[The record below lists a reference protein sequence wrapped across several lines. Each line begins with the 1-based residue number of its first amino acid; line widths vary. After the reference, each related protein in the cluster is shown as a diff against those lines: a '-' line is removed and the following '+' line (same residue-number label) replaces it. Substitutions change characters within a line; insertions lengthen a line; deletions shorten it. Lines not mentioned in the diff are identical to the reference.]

1 MPKVGKKHYPYTQAG
16 MNAAKN
22 EASKT
27 GQDIQVSDARNRSNV
42 SMGYKGG
49 GPVKVMPPGVMNKKG
64 TKDPFDTIGREYQKG
79 GEVVQDFS
87 EGRWN
92 DLLPD
97 VATPSTP
104 AVYGQPRVP
113 IEPMPSDV
121 IQGDNFYDRMRPPAD
136 NPLGD
141 QRPAKGE
148 EYGDIDPKTGVTYK
162 KGGKTKPSFK
172 VTGSD
177 DYAEKM
183 AKHIGSGGS
192 FGNAKGGKLSKKY
205 KKGGKTKPSFKVT
218 GSDDYAE
225 KMAKHIGSGGAFGN
239 AKGGK
244 LKKKEVSGRISD
256 WIDNIMM
263 PMMEEGGKTS
273 KKKQKKLTK
282 KQKEAIKKQKKLDIA
297 TGKKASFKKVT
308 KKDLPPK
315 PKYDPSVFK
324 SKKEWELEQ
333 DLMKGR
339 KENYKNV
346 KHMGQTKE
354 YYGYKKNTDA
364 GTDAR
369 LGLKTPVQG
378 KNDKNPPDWAEKKKS
393 KKKGK

>member
-183 AKHIGSGGS
+183 AKHIGSGGA

-225 KMAKHIGSGGAFGN
+225 KMAKHIGSGGSFGN

-244 LKKKEVSGRISD
+244 LKKKEVD
-256 WIDNIMM
+256 MMM

-273 KKKQKKLTK
+273 KKKRKKLTK
-282 KQKEAIKKQKKLDIA
+282 KQKEAIKKQEKKDIA

-324 SKKEWELEQ
+324 SKKEWELRQ

-339 KENYKNV
+339 KEDYKNV
-346 KHMGQTKE
+346 SHMGQTTE
-354 YYGYKKNTDA
+354 HYGYKTPLGGAIDE
-364 GTDAR
+364 D
-369 LGLKTPVQG
+369 LGLKVSIQGAKTPYY
-378 KNDKNPPDWAEKKKS
+378 DKNPPDWAEKKKS